1 MIEYALR
8 RVAYGALVVIG
19 VTIIVFVIMRLIPGN
34 VVELQM
40 ENSSGVTTGQANQL
54 MHQFGFDQPIY
65 AQLGDW
71 IGDAFHGD
79 FGRSFYSDES
89 VVAMVA
95 QRIPVT
101 LQLAGLSLV
110 FGTVLGVAFGAIAAW
125 RRGRVTDHV
134 LRVMAVGSLS
144 VPNFILA
151 ILFLIICAQYFS
163 WSPPLVYKSPTDD
176 FWSWIQQVG
185 LPAIALGAI
194 GFGGMAR
201 MTRTT
206 MLEVLSSD
214 FVRAIRAKGV
224 KERVVFLKHVLRNS
238 SVVLFTLM
246 GQSVAHILG
255 GSIILEQM
263 FSIQGMGMLTYTA
276 VLKRDYPVIVT
287 CTIFYAAVYVG
298 VVLIVDLAYALL
310 DPRIRYGRR

>member
-8 RVAYGALVVIG
+8 RVVYGVLVVIG
-19 VTIIVFVIMRLIPGN
+19 VTIIVFIIMRLIPGN
-34 VVELQM
+34 VVQLQM
-40 ENSSGVTTGQANQL
+40 ENSSGVTAGQADKL

-71 IGDAFHGD
+71 IGGAFHGD

-89 VVAMVA
+89 VVTMVA
-95 QRIPVT
+95 QRIPIT
-101 LQLAGLSLV
+101 LQLAALSLV
-110 FGTVLGVAFGAIAAW
+110 FGTVLGIAFGVVSAW
-125 RRGRVTDHV
+125 RRGRPTDHA
-134 LRVMAVGSLS
+134 LRVLAVGSLS
-144 VPNFILA
+144 IPNFILA
-151 ILFLIICAQYFS
+151 ILFLIICAQYFH

-176 FWSWIQQVG
+176 FGSWIQQVG

-201 MTRTT
+201 MTRTS
-206 MLEVLSSD
+206 MLEVASSP
-214 FVRAIRAKGV
+214 FIRAVRAKGV

-263 FSIQGMGMLTYTA
+263 FSIQGMGMLTYNA
-276 VLKRDYPVIVT
+276 VLKRDYPVVVT

-298 VVLIVDLAYALL
+298 VVIIVDLMYALL